1 MVLAEEKEVVYAPEK
16 CYFDGN
22 WTKKSEID
30 VRNQTIRTTRREL
43 EETAGIPYCNCTR
56 IDYNMEF

>member
-22 WTKKSEID
+22 WTKKQHS
-30 VRNQTIRTTRREL
+30 L
-43 EETAGIPYCNCTR
+43 HFSAY
-56 IDYNMEF
+56 

>member
-22 WTKKSEID
+22 WTKKI
-30 VRNQTIRTTRREL
+30 RNRRRKSDNKNNQERTGRNSGDSVL
-43 EETAGIPYCNCTR
+43 YKN
-56 IDYNMEF
+56 